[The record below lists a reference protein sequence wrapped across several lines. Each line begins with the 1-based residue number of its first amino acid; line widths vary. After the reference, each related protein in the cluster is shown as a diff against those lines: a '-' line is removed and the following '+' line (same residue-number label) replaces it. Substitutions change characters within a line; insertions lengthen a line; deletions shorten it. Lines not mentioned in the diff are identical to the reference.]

1 MYKQLSFYLT
11 GFKKTE
17 NDLVIISNVNY
28 MYKPILYNA
37 LNFYTQKLKIEVF
50 FQHSVIING
59 VTLKRTELQK
69 NISFLFK
76 YHILIL
82 KSKFQSTVVYLL
94 QYGSTDIHMYIC
106 HQLKLA

>member
-1 MYKQLSFYLT
+1 MQCFELLHTKA
-11 GFKKTE
+11 K
-17 NDLVIISNVNY
+17 N
-28 MYKPILYNA
+28 
-37 LNFYTQKLKIEVF
+37 F

-69 NISFLFK
+69 NISFLFQ

-94 QYGSTDIHMYIC
+94 QCGSTDIHMYIC
-106 HQLKLA
+106 HQLKFA